1 MLSSGWIDTPTDA
14 VEHVYRST
22 SRGAHSCTCH
32 LSQWGV
38 AAADAL
44 LRDVGPSAAWETRG
58 NLAVSLSSLSL
69 GLEPGKPTP
78 LHPLIGTQHDYAQ
91 HCSLIAADI
100 ADFSR
105 PDRDDEI
112 QLHLRT
118 SLYQIFG
125 AAFRDIEI
133 AWEGSHD
140 LHREDRGD
148 GMTIVFRPHIP
159 TGLVISQLLDPL
171 LAELR
176 HHNKVSSPA
185 AQIQLRLALH
195 AGLVTRDANGFAG
208 QAAIHVFRIIEAPL
222 VKRELAVSGA
232 DLALIVSDYVYDNFI
247 RDTHGPVNPDTYTHV
262 KVNVKKT
269 RTRAWYRLA
278 GGPSLHQGR
287 SANGQAGRAASRR
300 NLRVSGITG
309 G

>member
-1 MLSSGWIDTPTDA
+1 MS
-14 VEHVYRST
+14 V
-22 SRGAHSCTCH
+22 
-32 LSQWGV
+32 
-38 AAADAL
+38 
-44 LRDVGPSAAWETRG
+44 
-58 NLAVSLSSLSL
+58 SSLPLGPEPEEPARFLPSL
-69 GLEPGKPTP
+69 
-78 LHPLIGTQHDYAQ
+78 DYAQ

-118 SLYQIFG
+118 SLYGIFT
-125 AAFRDIEI
+125 AAFRDTEV
-133 AWEGSHD
+133 AWEGPHD

-148 GMTIVFRPHIP
+148 GVTIVFMPHIS
-159 TGLVISQLLDPL
+159 TGLLVSQLPDPL
-171 LAELR
+171 LAKLH

-208 QAAIHVFRIIEAPL
+208 QAAIHLFRILEAPP

-232 DLALIVSDYVYDNFI
+232 DLALIASDYVYDNFI
-247 RDTHGPVNPDTYTHV
+247 RNAHAPVNPDAYTHV
-262 KVNVKKT
+262 KVNVKNT

-278 GGPSLHQGR
+278 GGPPLDRAG
-287 SANGQAGRAASRR
+287 SANGHAIRAADRR
-300 NLRVSGITG
+300 NLRVSGIANE
-309 G
+309 

>member
-1 MLSSGWIDTPTDA
+1 MS
-14 VEHVYRST
+14 V
-22 SRGAHSCTCH
+22 
-32 LSQWGV
+32 
-38 AAADAL
+38 
-44 LRDVGPSAAWETRG
+44 
-58 NLAVSLSSLSL
+58 SSLPL
-69 GLEPGKPTP
+69 GPEPEEPARLLP
-78 LHPLIGTQHDYAQ
+78 LLDTQRDYAQ

-105 PDRDDEI
+105 RDRDDEI

-118 SLYQIFG
+118 SLYRIFG

-133 AWEGSHD
+133 AWEGPHD

-148 GMTIVFRPHIP
+148 GLTIVFMPHIS
-159 TGLVISQLLDPL
+159 TGLLVSQLLDPL
-171 LAELR
+171 LAKLR

-208 QAAIHVFRIIEAPL
+208 QAAIHLFRILEAPP

-232 DLALIVSDYVYDNFI
+232 DLALIASDYVYDNFI
-247 RDTHGPVNPDTYTHV
+247 RNTHGPVNPDAYTHV
-262 KVNVKKT
+262 KVHVKNT

-278 GGPSLHQGR
+278 GGPPLDRAR
-287 SANGQAGRAASRR
+287 SANGQAVPAANRR
-300 NLRVSGITG
+300 NLRALEITDEEPASSWNALCRCGIRPHAG
-309 G
+309 PAGAGRARHL

>member
-1 MLSSGWIDTPTDA
+1 M
-14 VEHVYRST
+14 
-22 SRGAHSCTCH
+22 
-32 LSQWGV
+32 
-38 AAADAL
+38 
-44 LRDVGPSAAWETRG
+44 SA
-58 NLAVSLSSLSL
+58 SSLPLGPEPEEPARFLPSL
-69 GLEPGKPTP
+69 DTRR
-78 LHPLIGTQHDYAQ
+78 DYAQ

-118 SLYQIFG
+118 SLYEIFG

-133 AWEGSHD
+133 AWEGPHD

-148 GMTIVFRPHIP
+148 GLTVVFMPHIS
-159 TGLVISQLLDPL
+159 TGLLVSQLLDPL
-171 LAELR
+171 LAKLR

-208 QAAIHVFRIIEAPL
+208 QAAIHLFRILEAPP

-232 DLALIVSDYVYDNFI
+232 DLALIASDYVYDNFI
-247 RDTHGPVNPDTYTHV
+247 RNAHGSVNPDAYSHA
-262 KVNVKKT
+262 KVNVKNT

-278 GGPSLHQGR
+278 GGPPLDRAR
-287 SANGQAGRAASRR
+287 SANVHAVRAANRR
-300 NLRVSGITG
+300 NLRVLEIADE
-309 G
+309 

>member
-1 MLSSGWIDTPTDA
+1 M
-14 VEHVYRST
+14 
-22 SRGAHSCTCH
+22 
-32 LSQWGV
+32 
-38 AAADAL
+38 
-44 LRDVGPSAAWETRG
+44 
-58 NLAVSLSSLSL
+58 SLSSLPL
-69 GLEPGKPTP
+69 GLEPGEPTQ
-78 LHPLIGTQHDYAQ
+78 LHPLIRAQHDYAQ

-133 AWEGSHD
+133 AWEGPHD

-176 HHNKVSSPA
+176 HHNKVWV
-185 AQIQLRLALH
+185 RL
-195 AGLVTRDANGFAG
+195 F
-208 QAAIHVFRIIEAPL
+208 
-222 VKRELAVSGA
+222 
-232 DLALIVSDYVYDNFI
+232 
-247 RDTHGPVNPDTYTHV
+247 
-262 KVNVKKT
+262 
-269 RTRAWYRLA
+269 
-278 GGPSLHQGR
+278 
-287 SANGQAGRAASRR
+287 
-300 NLRVSGITG
+300 
-309 G
+309 

>member
-1 MLSSGWIDTPTDA
+1 MSVSSLPAPPEPGEPA
-14 VEHVYRST
+14 RF
-22 SRGAHSCTCH
+22 
-32 LSQWGV
+32 
-38 AAADAL
+38 
-44 LRDVGPSAAWETRG
+44 
-58 NLAVSLSSLSL
+58 LSSL
-69 GLEPGKPTP
+69 ETR
-78 LHPLIGTQHDYAQ
+78 HDYAQ

-118 SLYQIFG
+118 SLYGILG

-133 AWEGSHD
+133 AWEGPQD

-148 GMTIVFRPHIP
+148 GVTVVFMPHIS
-159 TGLVISQLLDPL
+159 TGLLVSQLPDPL
-171 LAELR
+171 LARLR

-208 QAAIHVFRIIEAPL
+208 QAAIHLFRILEAPP

-232 DLALIVSDYVYDNFI
+232 DLALIASDYVYDNFI
-247 RDTHGPVNPDTYTHV
+247 RNAHSPVNPDAYTQV
-262 KVNVKKT
+262 KVSVKNT

-278 GGPSLHQGR
+278 GGPPLDRASF
-287 SANGQAGRAASRR
+287 ANSHAVRATSRR
-300 NLRVSGITG
+300 NLQALGTADE
-309 G
+309 